1 MLKYLPG
8 NPKTII
14 DIGCGDGTFANTL
27 KEITQAE
34 VWGIEYKEEEA
45 QKAKNILDTV
55 FSGPCENFIDDLPE
69 NYFDVIYFNDVLEH
83 LVDPYTVLK
92 KVKSK
97 LKPGGVVISSIPNI
111 RYHSALMKLIF
122 AKDWEYQ
129 RAGVMDHTHLRF
141 FTKKSIRRMYEEAGF
156 VVEVHE
162 GINKSKS
169 IRPYL
174 FNIPFLFTHM
184 DIRYPQFATV
194 ALREKST
201 L

>member
-1 MLKYLPG
+1 MLKYLPQSL
-8 NPKTII
+8 TAVI
-14 DIGCGDGTFANTL
+14 DIGCGDGTFARSV
-27 KEITQAE
+27 KDITRAE
-34 VWGIEYKEEEA
+34 VWGIEYKDEEA
-45 QKAKNILDTV
+45 QKAANILDTV

-83 LVDPYTVLK
+83 LLDPYSLLN

-97 LKPGGVVISSIPNI
+97 LKPNGVVISSIPNI

-122 AKDWEYQ
+122 AKDWKYQ
-129 RAGVMDHTHLRF
+129 RAGVMDQTHLRF

-156 VVEVHE
+156 VIEVHE

-174 FNIPFLFTHM
+174 FNVLFLFTHM

-194 ALREKST
+194 AHPEINT
-201 L
+201 V